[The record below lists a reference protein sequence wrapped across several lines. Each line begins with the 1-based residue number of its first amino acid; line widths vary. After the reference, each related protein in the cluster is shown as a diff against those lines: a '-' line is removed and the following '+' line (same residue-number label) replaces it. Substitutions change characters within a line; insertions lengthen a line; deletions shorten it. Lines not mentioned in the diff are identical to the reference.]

1 MQPNKVKKKKK
12 IFFKGKNLAGRTRG
26 QVRVKDDAL
35 VSKLGDETDCQP
47 RRGISAER
55 R

>member
-1 MQPNKVKKKKK
+1 M
-12 IFFKGKNLAGRTRG
+12 
-26 QVRVKDDAL
+26 RVKDDAL

-47 RRGISAER
+47 RRGISEER